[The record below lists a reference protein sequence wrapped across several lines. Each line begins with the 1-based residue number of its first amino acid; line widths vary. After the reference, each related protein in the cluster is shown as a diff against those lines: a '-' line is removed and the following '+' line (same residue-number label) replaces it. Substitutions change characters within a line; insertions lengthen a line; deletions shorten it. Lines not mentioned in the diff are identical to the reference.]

1 MHHVEVLTPAHL
13 PEAAALLSRAF
24 QHDPVIAA
32 ILPRVSPETRQEKL
46 AVMFKE
52 ILALNARDNDPVGI
66 IQGEAVLAAAI
77 LHRPGTFPR
86 PLATEL
92 GLLWRVIRKVGS
104 LGLGRFIR
112 WSICTAKHHPPT
124 PHYYLETLGVEPTL
138 QGQGLGSTMLQA
150 IAAQLDAS
158 GTECLLET
166 ANPKN
171 VVLYERFGFEV
182 VKQEQILGADVRFMR
197 RSPS

>member
-1 MHHVEVLTPAHL
+1 MHRVEVLTPARL
-13 PEAAALLSRAF
+13 PEAAALLGRAF
-24 QHDPVIAA
+24 QHDPVTAA
-32 ILPRVSPETRQEKL
+32 ILPRVSPETRQGKL
-46 AVMFKE
+46 AAMFE
-52 ILALNARDNDPVGI
+52 EMLALNAQENDPVGI
-66 IQGEAVLAAAI
+66 VEKGSVLAAAI

-92 GLLWRVIRKVGS
+92 GLLWRVIRKVGPQ
-104 LGLGRFIR
+104 GLGRFIR
-112 WSICTAKHHPPT
+112 WSVRSATHHPPT

-138 QGQGLGSTMLQA
+138 QGQGLGSALLQA

-158 GTECLLET
+158 ATECRLET
-166 ANPKN
+166 ANPRN